1 MSVSNGLEC
10 RANGR
15 SPDSHRASHRQHE
28 QAEAVEISGSQLE
41 VEGSPQFLRKEVDV
55 AIIGKLV

>member
-1 MSVSNGLEC
+1 MSVSNGLES

-15 SPDSHRASHRQHE
+15 SPDSHRAPHRQHK
-28 QAEAVEISGSQLE
+28 AVEISQLE

-55 AIIGKLV
+55 AIIGK